1 MIQDYK
7 YSESMINVTVTV
19 QLEAGRIKINNVFKL
34 GKNNDSRL
42 QVQIYKYSKKLL
54 KEMVF
59 HFHIR

>member
-1 MIQDYK
+1 
-7 YSESMINVTVTV
+7 MINVTVTV